1 MNRSTRWLWLV
12 SMLLLLAQAPAAA
25 DDAPA
30 PHKVADTAPETPE
43 TKTLAAE
50 DPTLQ
55 AWARLQTARAEAKTL
70 KDAFSGLFQKMET
83 EEGKAAA
90 RAVFSEVYKQAGT
103 MEWKAE
109 QTFLKAFDA
118 SDWKKWE
125 GEEHAEMLRDGLN
138 MSAQEAI
145 ETDPKHSVKA
155 WELLVEKFPDS
166 NEAAYARSTWL
177 PIALP
182 ATGELDLALEHLLEL
197 HKQVPEMDKPGIR
210 MAIGDVYCML
220 ADFEKARTEFQGAL
234 DDIMAAGELEKYDR
248 RKSVH
253 RYAQM
258 RLDLV
263 GKPAPEVD
271 SKTWIGGE
279 AKKLSDLKGT
289 VVVLDYWA
297 TW

>member
-1 MNRSTRWLWLV
+1 MTRSARWLWLV
-12 SMLLLLAQAPAAA
+12 PFLLLLATTPAVG
-25 DDAPA
+25 DDRPA
-30 PHKVADTAPETPE
+30 PKDETPA
-43 TKTLAAE
+43 KPGA
-50 DPTLQ
+50 DPTLE
-55 AWARLQTARAEAKTL
+55 AWAKLQTARAEAKTL

-103 MEWKAE
+103 MQWKAE
-109 QTFLKAFDA
+109 QVFIKAFDA
-118 SDWKKWE
+118 SDWEKWQ
-125 GEEHAEMLRDGLN
+125 GSEHSEMLRDGLD

-145 ETDPKHSVKA
+145 ETNPEHAVKA
-155 WELLVEKFPDS
+155 WELLLEKFPDS

-182 ATGELDLALEHLLEL
+182 ATGELDLALERLIDL

-220 ADFEKARTEFQGAL
+220 ADFEKARAEFQGAL
-234 DDIMAAGELEKYDR
+234 DDIKAAGELEKYDR
-248 RKSVH
+248 RKSVQ
-253 RYAQM
+253 RYAQL